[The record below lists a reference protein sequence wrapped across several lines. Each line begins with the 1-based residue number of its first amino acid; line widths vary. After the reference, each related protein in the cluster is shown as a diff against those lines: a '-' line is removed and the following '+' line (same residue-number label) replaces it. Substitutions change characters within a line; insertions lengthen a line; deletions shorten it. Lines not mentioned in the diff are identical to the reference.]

1 MKGNKLIKRIK
12 ALQRIVGHDIEIG
25 FQGSAGYR
33 DIYLQPRFV
42 SRNGVEIPLA
52 AILLDGNNYYPCDV
66 FMRIALANRIDILG
80 NSRCNITDDERI
92 FMSNTPPVQ
101 NEREQTN

>member
-12 ALQRIVGHDIEIG
+12 ALQRMAGHDIEIG
-25 FQGSAGYR
+25 FQGIAGYR

-52 AILLDGNNYYPCDV
+52 AILLAGSGYYPLDI
-66 FMRIALANRIDILG
+66 FMRMALNSRIDILG
-80 NSRCNITDDERI
+80 NPRSNITDDEKR
-92 FMSNTPPVQ
+92 FMSNFPV
-101 NEREQTN
+101 

>member
-12 ALQRIVGHDIEIG
+12 ALQKMAGHDIEIG

-52 AILLDGNNYYPCDV
+52 AILLAGSSYYPCDV
-66 FMRIALANRIDILG
+66 FMRIALGNRIDILG
-80 NSRCNITDDERI
+80 NPRSNITDDEKI
-92 FMSNTPPVQ
+92 FMSNFPV
-101 NEREQTN
+101 